1 MTGYQVKQ
9 HKIHLENQ
17 YPSISGNITINY
29 FRSGLRA
36 KYSDIEI
43 LSPTSEISGGIFT
56 ADLRLVITLTGVS
69 KIQFENGVFRQD
81 ATSHPKAAFL
91 SIAQDEQGWK
101 HFSECTKQ
109 SEFVVF
115 ISRKWLMDN
124 GFLDNE
130 DYISLQRLSQQHLTT
145 FPILANQ
152 RILTLVKQLKSESVI
167 DIPTILE
174 KESLLLALLSES
186 FAQLFMTVKQNELQY
201 IQTFTKQLESG
212 KFDTYSLAQIAKTLH
227 TNVTTLQRDFKQ
239 IHHISIGAYLRRHK
253 LELAYNALLQ
263 GASVTMAAEIAG
275 YTNPDNFSTAFRRQF
290 SVSPR
295 YVKQERLQALS
306 IL

>member
-1 MTGYQVKQ
+1 MKQ

-29 FRSGLRA
+29 FRSGLRT

-81 ATSHPKAAFL
+81 ATHHPKASFL

-101 HFSECTKQ
+101 HFSECKKQ

-115 ISRKWLMDN
+115 ISKKWLIDN

-152 RILTLVKQLKSESVI
+152 RILTLVKQLKSEGTI
-167 DIPTILE
+167 DIPAILE
-174 KESLLLALLSES
+174 KESQLLALLSES
-186 FAQLFMTVKQNELQY
+186 FAQLFMTVRQNELNY
-201 IQTFTKQLESG
+201 IQTVTKQLENG
-212 KFDTYSLAQIAKTLH
+212 EFDTYSLAQIAKTLH

-253 LELAYNALLQ
+253 LERAYNALLQ

-295 YVKQERLQALS
+295 CVKQERLQALA